1 MTRLTI
7 PRYSRNIQTIPLL
20 ILVFLGIFVSPVF
33 ANSSIQLT
41 WEASPDPDLLG
52 YKVHMGTSSG
62 SYPMINDAGLT
73 QSFLFQNLA
82 DGKTYYFI
90 VTAYDHMQNQSVP
103 SEEVNVQI
111 PDSTPPAPP
120 ENVTLAAS
128 SNSEISFTWTTS
140 TDNVGVT
147 GYQVARD
154 TVVIGQA
161 ATTTFTDTTSSP
173 GNTYTYTVQAMDAS
187 GNASAWSLPLEV
199 TVASQDTT
207 APSVPQNL
215 ILDSASTTQA
225 TFSWAAS
232 TDNLAVTGYQVA
244 RDTVVIGQTAST
256 AFTDTTTSAGT
267 TYTYTVKAMDAS
279 GNTSG
284 WSQPLQATTPQ
295 DVALLTVSTSGKG
308 SVTSS
313 PNDINCPKQN
323 CTADYPLGT
332 VVTLTAT
339 PGNGWTFSGWSE
351 SCAGTD
357 ACKLSLTGNQTVK
370 ANFSKGSK
378 SDTDGG
384 KGNGGG
390 KGRPK

>member
-1 MTRLTI
+1 MARFTSPRLTKI
-7 PRYSRNIQTIPLL
+7 IQSVCLFI
-20 ILVFLGIFVSPVF
+20 FFGLGIFVNPVF
-33 ANSSIQLT
+33 ANSSVQLT

-90 VTAYDHMQNQSVP
+90 VTAYDQMQNQSVP

-111 PDSTPPAPP
+111 PDSTSPTPP

-128 SNSEISFTWTTS
+128 SNSEISFTWTAS
-140 TDNVGVT
+140 RDNVGVT

-161 ATTTFTDTTSSP
+161 ATTTFTDTTTSP

-215 ILDSASTTQA
+215 TLDSASTTQVA
-225 TFSWAAS
+225 FSWAAS
-232 TDNLAVTGYQVA
+232 TDNVAVTGYQVA
-244 RDTVVIGQTAST
+244 RNTVVIGQTATT
-256 AFTDTTTSAGT
+256 AFVDATTSAGT
-267 TYTYTVKAMDAS
+267 TYTYTVQAMDAS
-279 GNTSG
+279 GNSSG

-313 PNDINCPKQN
+313 PNSINCPKQN
-323 CTADYPLGT
+323 CTGNYPLGT

-339 PGNGWTFSGWSE
+339 PGSGWTFSGWSE

-357 ACKLSLTGNQTVK
+357 VCTLSLTGNQTVK

-378 SDTDGG
+378 SDTGGG

-390 KGRPK
+390 EGRPK